1 VTSIGWD
8 GLHVDVDRASVL
20 ARRVSILGSTGT
32 VGVATLD
39 VIRAA
44 REKFG
49 EDAFPVEALTAQ
61 RNVAKL
67 AEQALEFRPRAVVIA
82 ESSLKTDLE
91 SALGGSGI
99 EVAAGMEAVVE
110 AAQRPSETVMA
121 AIVGAAGLASTFAAV
136 ERGAI
141 VALANKECAVAAGGV
156 LRRLTGASGAMLVP
170 VDSEHNA
177 AFQLLDFAN
186 SEAIEKLT
194 LTASGGPFRT
204 WSMEQMA
211 AATPEQAVSHP
222 NWNMGAKISVDSAT
236 LMNKGLE
243 LIEAQ
248 VLFGLTPDQLDVVI
262 HPQSLVH
269 CLVSYS
275 DGAVLAHLSAPD
287 MRTPI
292 AHALGWPRRLP
303 SPARRL
309 DFTELMSLTFE
320 KPDFMRFPCFQ
331 LARDCLRRGG
341 PAPTILNAANEVAV
355 SRFLARKLGF
365 LGIANTVERTLDMLQ
380 QEMGG
385 PAPAT
390 LEEVLALDALSRRA
404 AREACGFEA
413 A

>member
-1 VTSIGWD
+1 MTSISREPS
-8 GLHVDVDRASVL
+8 RADADMATVL

-44 REKFG
+44 RTQFG
-49 EDAFPVEALTAQ
+49 AEAFPVEVLTAR
-61 RNVAKL
+61 RNISKL
-67 AEQALEFRPRAVVIA
+67 VEQALEFRPRAVVIGDS
-82 ESSLKTDLE
+82 EIKSDLE

-99 EVAAGMEAVVE
+99 EIMAGADALVAAAEM
-110 AAQRPSETVMA
+110 PSQTVMA
-121 AIVGAAGLASTFAAV
+121 AIVGAAGLAPTLAAV
-136 ERGAI
+136 KRGAI
-141 VALANKECAVAAGGV
+141 VALANKECAVAAGSV
-156 LRRLTGASGAMLVP
+156 MRHLTVKSGATLVP

-177 AFQLLDFAN
+177 AFQLLDFTN
-186 SEAIEKLT
+186 IESIEKLI

-204 WSMEQMA
+204 STVAQMA
-211 AATPEQAVSHP
+211 AATPEQAVAHP
-222 NWNMGAKISVDSAT
+222 NWSMGAKISVDSAT
-236 LMNKGLE
+236 MMNKGLE

-248 VLFGLTPDQLDVVI
+248 MLFGLTPDQLDIVI

-309 DFTELMSLTFE
+309 DFTDLMSLTFE
-320 KPDFMRFPCFQ
+320 KPDFKRFPCFE
-331 LARDCLRRGG
+331 LARNCLRIGG

-355 SRFLARKLGF
+355 ECFLARKLGF
-365 LGIANTVERTLDMLQ
+365 LGIANTVERTLEMME
-380 QEMGG
+380 QEMHG
-385 PAPAT
+385 PAPST
-390 LEEVLALDALSRRA
+390 LEDVLALDAESRRA
-404 AREACGFEA
+404 AREVCGFEA